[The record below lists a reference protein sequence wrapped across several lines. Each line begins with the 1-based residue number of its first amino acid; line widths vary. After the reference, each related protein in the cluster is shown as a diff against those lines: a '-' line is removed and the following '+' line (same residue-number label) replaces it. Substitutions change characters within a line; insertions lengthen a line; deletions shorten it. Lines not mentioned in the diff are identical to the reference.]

1 METQIILEGLKEIKD
16 EENKNELKGSP
27 FKQWKLNH
35 SIYNLELE
43 QLKEVA
49 TESEMNTLTKF
60 VTYSVDFEEGRVEIT
75 QYDCETFE
83 ETLEKATGS
92 NLEHIVEIYQLVAN
106 RYRKTMTV
114 TTQIDETT
122 KIVDGVRY
130 FYNEEGSKG
139 FELWVKDEDQT
150 ELILRG

>member
-1 METQIILEGLKEIKD
+1 METQIILEGLKKIED
-16 EENKNELKGSP
+16 EDNKKEVQGSP

-43 QLKEVA
+43 QLEEVA

-60 VTYSVDFEEGRVEIT
+60 VTYSINLEEGKVKIT
-75 QYDCETFE
+75 QYKCETFL
-83 ETLEKATGS
+83 ETLEKASGS
-92 NLEHIVEIYQLVAN
+92 NLEYIVEIYQLVAN
-106 RYRKTMTV
+106 RYRKTRTV
-114 TTQIDETT
+114 TTQIDENT

-150 ELILRG
+150 ELILKG

>member
-1 METQIILEGLKEIKD
+1 LETQIILEGLKKIVD
-16 EENKNELKGSP
+16 EEKNEVKGSP
-27 FKQWKLNH
+27 LKQWKLNH

-49 TESEMNTLTKF
+49 TPSEMNSLTKF
-60 VTYSVDFEEGRVEIT
+60 VTYAVDLEEGRVEIT

-83 ETLEKATGS
+83 ETLQKATGS
-92 NLEHIVEIYQLVAN
+92 NLEYIVEIYQLVAN

-150 ELILRG
+150 ELILKG

>member
-1 METQIILEGLKEIKD
+1 METQIILEGLKKIED
-16 EENKNELKGSP
+16 EDNKKEVKGSP

-35 SIYNLELE
+35 SIYNIELE
-43 QLKEVA
+43 QLEEVA

-60 VTYSVDFEEGRVEIT
+60 VTYSIDLEEGRVEIT
-75 QYDCETFE
+75 QYECETFA
-83 ETLEKATGS
+83 ETLEKASGS
-92 NLEHIVEIYQLVAN
+92 NLEYIVEIYQLVAN
-106 RYRKTMTV
+106 RYRKTRTV

-150 ELILRG
+150 ELILKG